1 MSTLRKKPIIQYADT
16 EASVSVECRRDTFD
30 ITKIPR
36 KYSVVNDQHVFETS
50 YSSRQEACIF
60 VSKISRSLI
69 PQGLIIIP
77 SLRDKGVKG
86 TFDLEIYSSETLIL
100 KQLPDT
106 FNKSIASEWT
116 DHTAYGS
123 HVNPNWKKNPR
134 FAFHFRH
141 TSKSLTASSR
151 IPLRITLG
159 RYGQSWKSL
168 MKRDTVGCMIGFYI
182 FIQHSNSELEQI
194 YESLFVP
201 GDEFSTDSSFTL
213 TQLPVGEE
221 YIIMPTTCSEG
232 KIGSFVLSIM
242 TEVEFKFHKD
252 KT

>member
-1 MSTLRKKPIIQYADT
+1 M
-16 EASVSVECRRDTFD
+16 
-30 ITKIPR
+30 
-36 KYSVVNDQHVFETS
+36 NDPHVFEST
-50 YSSRQEACIF
+50 YSNRQESCIF
-60 VSKISRSLI
+60 ISKISRSLI
-69 PQGLIIIP
+69 PQGLLIIP

-86 TFDLEIYSSETLIL
+86 SFEIEVYSSEPLVL

-116 DHTAYGS
+116 EQNACGS
-123 HVNPNWKKNPR
+123 HVNPNWKKNPK

-141 TSKSLTASSR
+141 VSKSLTSSTR
-151 IPLRITLG
+151 IPIRITLG
-159 RYGQSWKSL
+159 RHGQSWKSL
-168 MKRDTVGCMIGFYI
+168 VKKDAVGCMIGFYI
-182 FIQHSNSELEQI
+182 FIQRNNTELQQI

-201 GDEFSTDSSFTL
+201 GDEFSTDPSFTL

-242 TEVEFKFHKD
+242 TEAEFKFHKD
-252 KT
+252 KS